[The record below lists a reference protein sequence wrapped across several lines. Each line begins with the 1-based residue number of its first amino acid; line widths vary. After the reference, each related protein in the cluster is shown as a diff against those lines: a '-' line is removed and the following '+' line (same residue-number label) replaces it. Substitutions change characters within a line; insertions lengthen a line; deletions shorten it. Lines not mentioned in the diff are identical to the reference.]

1 MLDGDTAC
9 GRDTS
14 RTRRLTRLG
23 TRFGDCNNVEV
34 VRVAENEAGEGLS
47 EINYISGI

>member
-1 MLDGDTAC
+1 MLDGDTTC
-9 GRDTS
+9 GRE
-14 RTRRLTRLG
+14 RLTSLG
-23 TRFGDCNNVEV
+23 TRFGDCNNVGV